1 MRMPRTRISLAVAA
15 LATLLLGVEAAGA
28 DTQVFKDVLRPNG
41 AARSQDQKI
50 ADGRACGLSADN
62 TFTDAPAFQQCMRG
76 RGWVVDHV
84 IPDPK
89 PTWID
94 PQTGLECHQAG
105 IGDVCVPPHGTVT
118 YTNRHGVPCKRTG
131 AVAICTN
138 L

>member
-15 LATLLLGVEAAGA
+15 LATLLLGVQAAGA

-62 TFTDAPAFQQCMRG
+62 TFTDAVAFQACMRQ

-84 IPDPK
+84 VPDPK

-118 YTNRHGVPCKRTG
+118 YTNRHGIPCKRTG